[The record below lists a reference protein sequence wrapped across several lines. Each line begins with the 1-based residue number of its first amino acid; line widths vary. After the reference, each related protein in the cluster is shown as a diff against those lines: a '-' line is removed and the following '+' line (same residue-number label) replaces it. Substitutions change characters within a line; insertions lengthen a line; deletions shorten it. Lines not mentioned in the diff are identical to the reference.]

1 MTLCNAMTNR
11 TGLLQCRTVAA
22 LLGAALLA
30 GCSSSLPPAID
41 EFAFQT
47 PRPYGY
53 LIGDVIHH
61 RIEFQ
66 TRKDTT
72 LNPASVPAPGDLNR
86 WLHLSRATIA
96 HQEDTGHTVIDLTY
110 QVFYAAN
117 EVKMLNIPGF
127 QLQFNQAGKTLE
139 HSVPAWP
146 FSLAPL
152 QELAVRKDADGLPYR
167 RPNAAAE
174 PLSAAGPL
182 KLLSA
187 SLTGAFALAAYL
199 AYRYGIFPV
208 WPKRRIFKRL
218 QRELAKVPIAD
229 PQRGLAL
236 LHRAFNSLYGKP
248 LFAHG
253 LEGFYQAQPAYRR
266 AAPSIVWFFELSDRV
281 LFGGQSQVSA
291 EDWRKLQEL
300 GRLCRQIECGRL

>member
-1 MTLCNAMTNR
+1 MTIRNAMTNR
-11 TGLLQCRTVAA
+11 PRFRQLLSGAA
-22 LLGAALLA
+22 VLGAALLT
-30 GCSSSLPPAID
+30 GCSSSLPPAIG

-96 HQEDTGHTVIDLTY
+96 HQTDSGSTVIDLTY

-127 QLQFNQAGKTLE
+127 QLRFNQAGKTLE
-139 HSVPAWP
+139 YSVPAWP
-146 FSLAPL
+146 FTLTPL
-152 QELAVRKDADGLPYR
+152 QELAVRKDGDGLPYR
-167 RPNAAAE
+167 RPNAPAE
-174 PLSAAGPL
+174 PLSPAGSIRL
-182 KLLSA
+182 IYA
-187 SLTGAFALAAYL
+187 SLAGAFAVAVYL
-199 AYRYGIFPV
+199 AYLYGIFPA

-218 QRELAKVPIAD
+218 QRELAAVPIAE
-229 PQRGLAL
+229 PQRGLTL
-236 LHRAFNSLYGKP
+236 LHRAFNALYGKP

-253 LEGFYQAQPAYRR
+253 LDGFYQAQPAYRR
-266 AAPSIVWFFELSDRV
+266 AAESIAWFFDLSDRV
-281 LFGGQSQVSA
+281 LFGGQRQISEA
-291 EDWRKLQEL
+291 DWRKLQEL
-300 GRLCRQIECGRL
+300 GRLCRQIECERR

>member
-11 TGLLQCRTVAA
+11 ARLPPFRAGAA
-22 LLGAALLA
+22 LLAAALLA

-41 EFAFQT
+41 EFALQT

-53 LIGDVIHH
+53 VMGDLIHH

-66 TRKDTT
+66 TRKDVT
-72 LNPASVPAPGDLNR
+72 LNPASVPTPGDLNR
-86 WLHLSRATIA
+86 WLHLNRATIA
-96 HQEDTGHTVIDLTY
+96 RQEDGSHTVIDLTY

-139 HSVPAWP
+139 YSVPAWP
-146 FSLAPL
+146 FTLAPL
-152 QELAVRKDADGLPYR
+152 QELAVRKDGDGLPYR
-167 RPNAAAE
+167 RPNAEAE
-174 PLSAAGPL
+174 PLSSAGPL
-182 KLLSA
+182 GLLSA
-187 SLTGAFALAAYL
+187 GLAGAFALAAYL
-199 AYRYGIFPV
+199 AYRYGVFPV

-218 QRELAKVPIAD
+218 QRELTKVPITE

-253 LEGFYQAQPAYRR
+253 LERFYQAQPAYRR

-281 LFGGQSQVSA
+281 LFGGQTQVSE